1 MDDIPLLIYVT
12 LKMIFLGG
20 QTAAYNIYI
29 YTHYKKKKKK
39 SNIAMAKTTAKA

>member
-20 QTAAYNIYI
+20 QTAAYIYI
-29 YTHYKKKKKK
+29 YIHHQKKKKK

>member
-20 QTAAYNIYI
+20 QTAAYIYI
-29 YTHYKKKKKK
+29 YTPPKKKKK
-39 SNIAMAKTTAKA
+39 SDIAMAKTTAKA